1 MCIRDRFIGILIE
14 HYAGALPTWLSP
26 VQVKVL
32 PISDKFADY
41 ADSVA
46 AKLDEASVRA
56 VSYTHLQKQL
66 FGMVLWV
73 YLSLRTLQKAQT
85 L

>member
-46 AKLDEASVRA
+46 AKLDEASVRVETDHRA
-56 VSYTHLQKQL
+56 CLLYTSRC
-66 FGMVLWV
+66 V
-73 YLSLRTLQKAQT
+73 
-85 L
+85 